1 METLEAL
8 YTRRSIR
15 KYKPQA
21 VPEAFVE
28 QILKAAMYAPT
39 ARNTKS
45 NIFIV
50 INKREVLD
58 RICSVHPYAGMLKEA
73 PLAIVV
79 CGDRTLE
86 KEDNY
91 LCINGSAATQNI
103 LLAAHAQGLG
113 SVWLGVFGREDRM
126 KGLKEVLN
134 LPDTLVPVSA
144 IALGYP
150 NETKTTEDRFDR
162 NKIHYNGY

>member
-15 KYKPQA
+15 KYTTQQVSEDA
-21 VPEAFVE
+21 VEK
-28 QILKAAMYAPT
+28 ILKAAMYAPT

-58 RICSVHPYAGMLKEA
+58 LLTTVHPHAGMLKEA

-103 LLAAHAQGLG
+103 LLAAHALSLG

-126 KGLKEVLN
+126 KGITEMFK
-134 LPDTLVPVSA
+134 LPENIVPLSA
-144 IALGYP
+144 IAIGYP
-150 NETKTTEDRFDR
+150 NETKTTEDRYDR